1 MAGKSSRGRQKIPIK
16 WIEDKAKRSVAFSK
30 RKSGVLKKVS
40 ELSTMCGID
49 MALILFNESG
59 KAFSYGNPT
68 LNVILDRF
76 LGLDPQRV
84 FNSASRKTIEAQ
96 KISCI
101 QEMEAK
107 IMNGE
112 AMLKLEEQRAKTLSL
127 EMTNHAIGKW
137 WEQPI
142 KKMTL
147 HQIQKKIASME
158 KLKMV
163 FEEQK
168 RFKSNWNSLNLLALT
183 SVNQISH
190 K

>member
-1 MAGKSSRGRQKIPIK
+1 MARKSGGGRKKIPIK
-16 WIEDKAKRSVAFSK
+16 FIEDRAKRSVAFSK
-30 RKSGVLKKVS
+30 RKSGVMKKVS

-59 KAFSYGNPT
+59 KVYSYGNPT

-84 FNSASRKTIEAQ
+84 LNPTSRKIIEAQ
-96 KISCI
+96 KIYRI

-112 AMLKLEEQRAKTLSL
+112 EMLKHEEQRGKTLSL

-142 KKMTL
+142 EKMTSD
-147 HQIQKKIASME
+147 QIKKRNTSME
-158 KLKMV
+158 NLKMI
-163 FEEQK
+163 FEEYK
-168 RFKSNWNSLNLLALT
+168 RLKMDTQLEFC
-183 SVNQISH
+183 VNQ
-190 K
+190 